1 MISPITPPPPA
12 AAKDLLT
19 LTELTGDEIL
29 SLLATAESLRRN
41 PGRESQLLAGK
52 SVVLLF
58 EKPSLRTRITFELGA
73 QRLGGTALYMDH
85 APSRI
90 GERETVADYARNL
103 SLWCDAIVAR
113 VFDHAVIE
121 ELAAE
126 ATVPVINALS
136 DIHHPCQALAD
147 LLTMRQN
154 FGDLEG
160 LKAAYIGDGN
170 NVCNSLLLAAAAVGM
185 DLTIICPVG
194 YEPDPGVRAAARA
207 LARESGAD
215 IMITDEIGAVYG
227 RRVVYTDTW
236 VSMGQEADAAE
247 RGAAFEGYQVD
258 DAVMAMAADDAIFMH
273 CLPAHRGVEVAASV
287 IDGPQSV
294 VLQQAANRMH
304 AQNALLATLLADA
317 PAKALPTPT
326 TLVTNAIHEGA
337 A

>member
-1 MISPITPPPPA
+1 MISPITPPSSTTT
-12 AAKDLLT
+12 KDLLT

-29 SLLATAESLRRN
+29 SLLASAETLRRN
-41 PGRESQLLAGK
+41 PIDASGLLAGK

-73 QRLGGTALYMDH
+73 QRLGGAALYMDH
-85 APSRI
+85 AQSRI
-90 GERETVADYARNL
+90 GARETVADYARNL
-103 SLWCDAIVAR
+103 SQWCHAIVAR
-113 VFDHAVIE
+113 VFDHAVVE

-136 DIHHPCQALAD
+136 DLHHPCQALAD
-147 LLTMRQN
+147 LLTMRQA

-170 NVCNSLLLAAAAVGM
+170 NVCHSLLLAGASVGL
-185 DLTIICPVG
+185 DLTIISPPG
-194 YEPDPGVRAAARA
+194 FEPDPEIRAAARA
-207 LARESGAD
+207 LAIKSGAQ
-215 IMITDEIGAVYG
+215 IMITDEIEAAHG

-236 VSMGQEADAAE
+236 VSMGQEA
-247 RGAAFEGYQVD
+247 GAADRAAAFAGYQVD
-258 DAVMAMAADDAIFMH
+258 DAVMAMASGDAIFMH

-304 AQNALLATLLADA
+304 AQNALLAALLADA
-317 PAKALPTPT
+317 PAHAQPAATRT
-326 TLVTNAIHEGA
+326 ADAIHEGA